1 MGLARYL
8 RECTA
13 PTDRVL
19 ATWFAPD
26 LYFYA
31 QRGFAARMVAV
42 FGGHWSEARFA
53 RRSLE
58 ALDAQSTP
66 IVVTRT
72 RDEQF
77 EENYPLLIRYLHEHY
92 VVAGTSDFGDTDI
105 GMGGYTV
112 WARRDRQPART
123 YAATA
128 FPCF

>member
-1 MGLARYL
+1 MPWPPPPPLDALANRNVVGLARYL

-13 PTDRVL
+13 PTDRVI

-26 LYFYA
+26 LSFYA

-42 FGGHWSEARFA
+42 FGGHWSE
-53 RRSLE
+53 E
-58 ALDAQSTP
+58 D
-66 IVVTRT
+66 
-72 RDEQF
+72 
-77 EENYPLLIRYLHEHY
+77 YPLLIRYLHEHY

-128 FPCF
+128 LPCFWKQAAGSGE